1 MTGLYW
7 AKPQPGGI
15 LGAPGRE
22 GHCAGVTENEMEL
35 GGVDDWGVRAVGMEE
50 H

>member
-1 MTGLYW
+1 M
-7 AKPQPGGI
+7 

-22 GHCAGVTENEMEL
+22 GYCAGVTENEMEL
-35 GGVDDWGVRAVGMEE
+35 GGVGGGEVEREE